1 MGVRER
7 EVKREELLVYLGGRG
22 GADVRRSEKKES

>member
-1 MGVRER
+1 MWGER

-22 GADVRRSEKKES
+22 GADVRRSEKREG